1 MAEPDGGA
9 SASEALLVPPGVRI
23 PQKELT
29 WRFSTSGGPGGQH
42 VNTSN
47 TRSEVRFDA
56 AGSPS
61 LPDWARRRIV
71 DRLGPVVTA
80 VASDSR
86 SQSRNRNLALERLTA
101 RLSSA
106 LRVTPP
112 RLETKPTKASQRR
125 RLEAKRRQSE
135 RKRRRRSGASAD
147 DTF

>member
-1 MAEPDGGA
+1 MAEPDDGA
-9 SASEALLVPPGVRI
+9 SASEALVVPPGVRI

-80 VASDSR
+80 VSSDSR
-86 SQSRNRNLALERLTA
+86 SQTRNRNLALERLTA

-125 RLEAKRRQSE
+125 RLEAKRRQGE
-135 RKRRRRSGASAD
+135 RKRQRRSGASAD
-147 DTF
+147 DSF